1 MYSGCARLALMPSQ
15 LVSQPTD
22 RPPEQTHHD
31 SDSSQQRELNEVAA
45 RGGENA
51 KPDKYDSDEPVST
64 EYYRLD
70 IHAGHPGD

>member
-1 MYSGCARLALMPSQ
+1 MLALDRLHPSD
-15 LVSQPTD
+15 SS
-22 RPPEQTHHD
+22 HNH

-45 RGGENA
+45 RGGENT

>member
-1 MYSGCARLALMPSQ
+1 MPSQ

-31 SDSSQQRELNEVAA
+31 SDSSQQRELNELTT

-51 KPDKYDSDEPVST
+51 KPDKHGGDEPVST
-64 EYYRLD
+64 EYYCPD